1 MLRIMQGTREGSFAT
16 KVVFKPV
23 DTEQEKSRKLKEI
36 IKDSGNGEEE
46 TVFLLTP
53 EEFSKVFSP
62 ERLRLLKLV
71 RKRPELAISEI
82 SKNLGRRREAVSR
95 DIRFFEGLGLI
106 ELQKQSRTRVP
117 KHVVQ
122 EISIRL

>member
-1 MLRIMQGTREGSFAT
+1 MMLRIMQETKEGAFAT

-23 DTEQEKSRKLKEI
+23 DTEQEKSRALKEI
-36 IKDSGNGEEE
+36 IKSGGKGEED

-82 SKNLGRRREAVSR
+82 SRNLGRRREAVSR

-106 ELQKQSRTRVP
+106 
-117 KHVVQ
+117 
-122 EISIRL
+122 